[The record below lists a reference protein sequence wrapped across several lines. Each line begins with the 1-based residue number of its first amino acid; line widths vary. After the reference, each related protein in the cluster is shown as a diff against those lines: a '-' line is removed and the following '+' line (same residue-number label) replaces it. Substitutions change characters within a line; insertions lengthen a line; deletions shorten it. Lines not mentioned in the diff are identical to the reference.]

1 MLKTE
6 VCEILQIEYP
16 IILAG
21 MAGGPTTPELV
32 AAVSNAGGL
41 GTLGGA
47 YLKPDELRN
56 AIISIRQMTDKPFAV
71 NLFSTD
77 LTESS
82 EGYLKVQEILND
94 FRRELGIPLS
104 MEKPTVENLFNDQFQ
119 VLLDEEVPIIST
131 AFGLLP
137 LDKMNMA
144 KKSGMKVIAM
154 ATTVQ
159 EGLMA
164 QQQGVDIVVAQGSDA
179 GGHRGTFDVEKYP
192 NGANIGTFSLIPQM
206 KQNLQIPVIA
216 AGGVMNGQGLAA
228 SLMLGAKGVQMGT
241 RFLTSIES
249 GAHQTYQKALLNS
262 TEDQIVLT
270 KSFSGRPAKGIQNK
284 FIHDFENSGK
294 NPLSFPSQNSLTRD
308 IRKAAA
314 SQENPEYMSLWAG
327 QGIRLLKDGLSAKEI
342 IEEILGEAVSAIKE
356 LSNSLK

>member
-1 MLKTE
+1 MFKTE
-6 VCEILQIEYP
+6 VCEILQIDYP
-16 IILAG
+16 ILLAG

-47 YLKPDELRN
+47 YLKPPALRE
-56 AIISIRQMTDKPFAV
+56 AIQKIRQLTDKPFSV

-77 LTESS
+77 MNESS
-82 EGYLKVQEILND
+82 EGYLKVQEILNE
-94 FRRELGIPLS
+94 FRRELGIPHS
-104 MEKPTVENLFNDQFQ
+104 TEKPVVTDLFDEQFQ

-137 LDKMNMA
+137 SVKMKAA
-144 KKSGMKVIAM
+144 KEAGMKVISM
-154 ATTVQ
+154 ATTVE

-179 GGHRGTFDVEKYP
+179 GGHRGTFDVDKYP

-206 KQNLQIPVIA
+206 KHNLKIPVIA

-228 SLMLGAKGVQMGT
+228 SLLLGASGVQMGT

-249 GAHQTYQKALLNS
+249 GAHPAYQKALLNS

-284 FIHDFENSGK
+284 FIHDFEDSGTK
-294 NPLSFPSQNSLTRD
+294 PLPFPSQNSLTGD
-308 IRKAAA
+308 IRRAAA
-314 SQENPEYMSLWAG
+314 TKENPDYMSLWAG

-342 IEEILGEAVSAIKE
+342 IEEILGEAVAAIKE
-356 LSNSLK
+356 LST